1 MDCREVKNLTTLY
14 VDGQLGPLESKEMVE
29 HISCCESCYFH
40 IRFERFAKRL
50 LKQRLILKD
59 PPLNL
64 MADIHQRYSE
74 RRRILPLILRFVPAL
89 ILLAILFTALVYKIN
104 EQRFDNKIFRNIT
117 NPPLSA
123 SVTDINKFFS
133 IFKNKSDKIQLDKNN
148 YSNFKFVGL
157 RYNRFDDRDAA
168 HIFYKHKG
176 KDISVFAI
184 SGSISNKIYFNS
196 FKPFKGNSFVVQRE
210 GKNLLVS
217 SDNDITYAVA
227 GDINEDELYEILSS
241 LR

>member
-1 MDCREVKNLTTLY
+1 MDCREVRNLTTFY
-14 VDGQLGPLESKEMVE
+14 VDGQLGPEENREMVE
-29 HISCCESCYFH
+29 HISRCEPCYFYVRH
-40 IRFERFAKRL
+40 ERFAKRL
-50 LKQRLILKD
+50 LKQQFVLRE

-64 MADIHQRYSE
+64 MSNIYQKYSE
-74 RRRILPLILRFVPAL
+74 RRDIIPILLKFAPAL
-89 ILLAILFTALVYKIN
+89 ILIVILALALIYKIN

-133 IFKNKSDKIQLDKNN
+133 IFKNSSGKIQLNRNN
-148 YSNFKFVGL
+148 TPNIRFVGL
-157 RYNRFDDRDAA
+157 RYNRFDDMDAA

-176 KDISVFAI
+176 KDISVFTI
-184 SGSISNKIYFNS
+184 NGSINNKAYFSS
-196 FKPFKGNSFVVQRE
+196 FKPFKGNSFILQRE
-210 GKNLLVS
+210 GKNLLIS

-227 GDINEDELYEILSS
+227 GDANEDELYEILSS